1 MLMTSLAWTLKSWA
15 ALLLPI
21 EPHWREKHETER
33 RTLLTMEFK
42 TFLNALVKVP
52 CQIVKQSRRVISRV
66 LAWNPQLPSFFR
78 LCAVLRC

>member
-15 ALLLPI
+15 ALLLRV
-21 EPHWREKHETER
+21 EPRWRAKHETER

-52 CQIVKQSRRVISRV
+52 CQIVKQSRRVIFRV
-66 LAWNPQLPSFFR
+66 FAWNPYLPSFFR